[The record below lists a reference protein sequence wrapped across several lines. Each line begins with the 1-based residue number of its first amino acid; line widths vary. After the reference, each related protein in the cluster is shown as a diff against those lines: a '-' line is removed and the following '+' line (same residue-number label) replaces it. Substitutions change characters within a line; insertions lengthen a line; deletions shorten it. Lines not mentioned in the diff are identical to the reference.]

1 MIPKIDIYR
10 SQAGTFNILEK
21 AEDTE
26 VTAKRVKEGGE
37 GSRINHEIDVGS
49 QIARK
54 QLHDRA
60 CAMEPAVAAETSK
73 SSGSRSE
80 RPGPGDGA
88 AAVDGFK
95 ELKVC
100 SPTEEIKLVD
110 LARQLQGK
118 SPEMLWKI
126 LKNCQWLK
134 GKVKDEFIHGVALQS
149 IGMELEEIFDQSQ
162 LENIQKGVR
171 PTKGLLVPRILQG
184 WESARVIL
192 SDLAVFNGIHEKFFA
207 WLDKNGKPPAR
218 NLKFS
223 ASPRLQEWAGLKPG
237 TPSHAQNCTWYEW
250 ISGELYFIRDAIN
263 DNVLMNS
270 KRVSSRP
277 SWAKETP
284 ETPKLVEMLAAG
296 IIDESNFY
304 ASLRTDAGFK
314 AKCQGIAPY
323 VATSY
328 AYTQLILRHVKF
340 PGQTDEDPP
349 SLHAVRMVKSDGFES
364 LFGKDFFTPS
374 ETSKKG
380 VYRCDAA
387 RSAESWGLM
396 SPAENN
402 DYGDMRIYGQIPIYS
417 IASGFFS
424 IKGAGSIQKELVV
437 LPLSDINV
445 IVENKNVPVF
455 RFYEETVIPIA
466 EAQYA
471 GDEYVAEQIRE
482 AKRLLEEARQ
492 KADDA

>member
-1 MIPKIDIYR
+1 MIPKIDIHG
-10 SQAGTFNILEK
+10 SQAGTFNIVEK

-49 QIARK
+49 QIAGK
-54 QLHDRA
+54 KLHDRA
-60 CAMEPAVAAETSK
+60 CAMEPVVAAETSR

-88 AAVDGFK
+88 AVVDGFK

-118 SPEMLWKI
+118 SPEMLLKI

-134 GKVKDEFIHGVALQS
+134 GKVKDEFIHDVALQS

-171 PTKGLLVPRILQG
+171 PTKGLLAPRILQG
-184 WESARVIL
+184 WKSADVIL
-192 SDLAVFNGIHEKFFA
+192 SDLTVFNGIHEKFFA
-207 WLDKNGKPPAR
+207 WLDKNGKPPAQDLEFR
-218 NLKFS
+218 IPS
-223 ASPRLQEWAGLKPG
+223 RIQESITREPG
-237 TPSHAQNCTWYEW
+237 TPSYVQNCMWHEW
-250 ISGELYFIRDAIN
+250 IRGSTYFMRDAIN
-263 DNVLMNS
+263 DYVLKDS
-270 KRVSSRP
+270 QRVSSRP

-284 ETPKLVEMLAAG
+284 ELAKMFAERSY
-296 IIDESNFY
+296 DSSLLNQSD
-304 ASLRTDAGFK
+304 ASLYTDAGFK
-314 AKCQGIAPY
+314 AKYQGIAPY

-349 SLHAVRMVKSDGFES
+349 SLHAVRMVKSDGLES
-364 LFGKDFFTPS
+364 LFGKDFLPPS

-417 IASGFFS
+417 VASGFFS
-424 IKGAGSIQKELVV
+424 IKGTSPIQKELVV
-437 LPLSDINV
+437 LPLTDLNV
-445 IVENKNVPVF
+445 TVENKNVSVF

-466 EAQYA
+466 EAQYK
-471 GDEYVAEQIRE
+471 GDEFVAEQIWE
-482 AKRLLEEARQ
+482 AKRLLEEAR
-492 KADDA
+492 